1 MVALHLFDVEGVL
14 EECRLLHFPVIE
26 QRARHDA
33 VIGLVV
39 VRRMTLVAQ
48 LPAGEPTGIRFHTHT
63 MIVGLHSILR

>member
-14 EECRLLHFPVIE
+14 EECRLLYLPIIE
-26 QRARHDA
+26 QRSRHDA

-48 LPAGEPTGIRFHTHT
+48 LPAGKLTKCQ
-63 MIVGLHSILR
+63 VSYAY